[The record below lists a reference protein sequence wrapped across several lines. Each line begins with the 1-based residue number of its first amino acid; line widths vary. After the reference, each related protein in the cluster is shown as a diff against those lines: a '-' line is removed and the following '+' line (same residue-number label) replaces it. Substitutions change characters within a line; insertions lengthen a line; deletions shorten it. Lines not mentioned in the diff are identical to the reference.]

1 MSSSY
6 LPPSHPDQPEEIIE
20 ALPSTIPDGEIDK
33 PQPELVIQACS
44 VHFSPIHILTASHDP
59 LLMEK

>member
-20 ALPSTIPDGEIDK
+20 ALPSDIPDEDVDK
-33 PQPELVIQACS
+33 PREDLVIQVGRSSGGYHLAD
-44 VHFSPIHILTASHDP
+44 FSPDLVLMAS
-59 LLMEK
+59 